1 MLLVGGGVLGVVL
14 VPLVP
19 EPVAG
24 LVLDP
29 LGVLVLLP
37 MVEPVIELS
46 LPVPPVPV
54 PYVPVLPV
62 VDPLVVAELSVAWV
76 PGAGVAVGLVA
87 VPDVLVA
94 VPERD
99 PVSEAQAPSSSPPA
113 PSAAQSQS
121 LFIFMRV
128 PPVRFTK
135 PANDGSGKG
144 GRFATRRARFAGLR
158 MVGRGGSQRA

>member
-62 VDPLVVAELSVAWV
+62 VDPLVVAELSVAWS
-76 PGAGVAVGLVA
+76 PARASRRGWSRSPMCRWQFRSATRCPRRRRRAA
-87 VPDVLVA
+87 VPLHRARHRAKV
-94 VPERD
+94 
-99 PVSEAQAPSSSPPA
+99 SSSSCVFLP
-113 PSAAQSQS
+113 
-121 LFIFMRV
+121 
-128 PPVRFTK
+128 
-135 PANDGSGKG
+135 
-144 GRFATRRARFAGLR
+144 
-158 MVGRGGSQRA
+158 